1 MRRPETWTLA
11 DVLDFEALVAADE
24 RAPDPAAIATRDAR
38 LWQEQIAPQ
47 LPPGESANRPV
58 IFHRWLEARRANETL
73 PGTWLTTGWRM
84 LAGGAVVA
92 GLVLGFLIAG
102 GALYYA
108 GARPVNVAV
117 FLAITVGVQWL
128 LLAWSLLVILSRG
141 FRAASQRLLVRLGES
156 TGQWLASALEQLS
169 GSKRMRLRAEVATL
183 RQLAGRNL
191 QLLRWPPWLAL
202 QGFGIAWNLGVL
214 AALLARVVFTDVAFG
229 WESTSAQGPDGMHAL
244 ASAFAAPW
252 TWLAPK
258 ACPTLEQV
266 EHSWFHYQSGVA
278 ALDRVATAS
287 WWPWLVGFI
296 LVYGLLPRAALWF
309 YFWTQSRGGLRQ
321 LTFDE
326 PRHRAA
332 WYRLTGPV
340 VHTHQPPHT
349 DVLSPHGQ
357 ASPSAAPR
365 AEAGCLLMAS
375 PLAGGRA
382 EIERWVTA
390 QLGWRLACSEVV
402 EIDYPSGNDA
412 ALARLAAALPQA
424 PCWLV
429 AVPAPFTAFSA
440 FTQFVARIGQIT
452 NSSAGR
458 AGFVLVVA
466 LDDHGKPAAPDA
478 EWTRYWS
485 DFLHVEASG
494 CATLSYTP

>member
-1 MRRPETWTLA
+1 VFSVRRPETWTLA

-24 RAPDPAAIATRDAR
+24 RAPDPAAIATHDAR

-47 LPPGESANRPV
+47 LLPDESADRPT
-58 IFHRWLEARRANETL
+58 IFHRWLKARRANETL

-84 LAGGAVVA
+84 LAGGAVIA
-92 GLVLGFLIAG
+92 GLALGFLVAS

-117 FLAITVGVQWL
+117 FLAVTVGVQWL
-128 LLAWSLLVILSRG
+128 LLERLFV
-141 FRAASQRLLVRLGES
+141 RAGES
-156 TGQWLASALEQLS
+156 IGQWLASALEHLS
-169 GSKRMRLRAEVATL
+169 GPKRLRLRAEAATL

-244 ASAFAAPW
+244 ARAFAAPW
-252 TWLAPK
+252 TWFAPN
-258 ACPTLEQV
+258 ACPTLQQV

-278 ALDRVATAS
+278 ALDRAATAS

-309 YFWTQSRGGLRQ
+309 YFWTQSRLGLRK

-340 VHTHQPPHT
+340 VHTNQPPNA
-349 DVLSPHGQ
+349 DSLSHETR
-357 ASPSAAPR
+357 ASPNAVPK
-365 AEAGCLLMAS
+365 AEAGCLLTAS
-375 PLAGGRA
+375 SLSGGRA
-382 EIERWVTA
+382 EIERWVTVR
-390 QLGWRLACSEVV
+390 LGWRVACSEVV

-412 ALARLAAALPQA
+412 ALGRLAAAWQQA
-424 PCWLV
+424 PCWLI

-440 FTQFVARIGQIT
+440 FTQFVARLKT
-452 NSSAGR
+452 SAR
-458 AGFVLVVA
+458 SEGFVLVVA
-466 LDDHGKPAAPDA
+466 LDEHGKLKAPDA

-485 DFLHVEASG
+485 DFLRAEASG
-494 CATLSYTP
+494 CATLSFTP

>member
-24 RAPDPAAIATRDAR
+24 RAPDPTAIAARDAR

-47 LPPGESANRPV
+47 LSSEESANRPAV
-58 IFHRWLEARRANETL
+58 FHRWLAARRANETL
-73 PGTWLTTGWRM
+73 PGTWLTSGWRM
-84 LAGGAVVA
+84 LARGAQLA
-92 GLVLGFLIAG
+92 GLVLGFLVAS

-117 FLAITVGVQWL
+117 FLAITVGVQWV
-128 LLAWSLLVILSRG
+128 LLAWSLLVIISRG
-141 FRAASQRLLVRLGES
+141 FRAASQRLLVRVGES
-156 TGQWLASALEQLS
+156 IGQWLASALEHLS
-169 GSKRMRLRAEVATL
+169 GPKRLRLRAEAATL

-214 AALLARVVFTDVAFG
+214 AALIARVVFTDLAFG

-252 TWLAPK
+252 TWFAPD
-258 ACPTLEQV
+258 ACPNLQQV
-266 EHSWFHYQSGVA
+266 QHSWFHYQSGVA
-278 ALDRVATAS
+278 ALDRAATAS

-309 YFWTQSRGGLRQ
+309 YFWTQSRLGLRK

-332 WYRLTGPV
+332 WHRLTGPV
-340 VHTHQPPHT
+340 VHTKQPPHT
-349 DVLSPHGQ
+349 GAPSHDVSS
-357 ASPSAAPR
+357 ASPAATR
-365 AEAGCLLMAS
+365 TEAGCLLIAS
-375 PLAGGRA
+375 QLAGGRA

-402 EIDYPSGNDA
+402 EIDFPSGNDA
-412 ALARLAAALPQA
+412 ALAHLATALPQA
-424 PCWLV
+424 PCWLI

-440 FTQFVARIGQIT
+440 FTQFVARVGQRARAKDSC
-452 NSSAGR
+452 SSWPSTSMANLRPPPRNGR
-458 AGFVLVVA
+458 ATGTTFSA
-466 LDDHGKPAAPDA
+466 RKPAAARP
-478 EWTRYWS
+478 
-485 DFLHVEASG
+485 
-494 CATLSYTP
+494 